1 MVRFM
6 RNKTMNWCKWLGLGL
21 LLTGL
26 VTVQPAQGQATTTP
40 TVAGSLP
47 SYIATSAPAS
57 QPANNEYI
65 DEFGIEKSQPYDKV
79 FLFWRG
85 RYVDTPIVVERRGL
99 SVYINNIK
107 VIGKSSRFPPRDM
120 RVLEDP
126 GEPPKE
132 LSPWQA
138 NNPDP
143 KIMWYWLKKWLYLC
157 GQMELKDSVQAIA
170 EVFKKSKGVTE
181 VVVNEVEQGQL
192 FKVSVTADGETK
204 TVTYNLEGYL
214 KARSVPDRQAAA
226 QRELEE
232 MQSGY
237 KQWCQEL
244 SCGGFW
250 FNFGLAD
257 TIVDRRT
264 GVQIIRVLDS
274 DLPWVEKM
282 AQLEQDKVLIRG
294 QVNLINRMKDTY
306 KSTPQLLQRIR
317 DLETQWALPQS
328 PAVTPTM
335 PNLSITRPV
344 PATCTAP
351 WSSTLKVQ
359 ANEKA
364 PINLATRWWFVGGVG
379 TCFVLCGLYLWLHRL
394 RKNK

>member
-1 MVRFM
+1 MHKQSVSWRK
-6 RNKTMNWCKWLGLGL
+6 RLGLGL
-21 LLTGL
+21 VLAGVLAIAQAHGQ
-26 VTVQPAQGQATTTP
+26 VTTSPAT
-40 TVAGSLP
+40 
-47 SYIATSAPAS
+47 ATSQASGVPTTAPAS
-57 QPANNEYI
+57 QPVDKEYVK
-65 DEFGIEKSQPYDKV
+65 EFGIEKSQPYDKV

-317 DLETQWALPQS
+317 DLETQWARTETQPS
-328 PAVTPTM
+328 A
-335 PNLSITRPV
+335 PV
-344 PATCTAP
+344 KP
-351 WSSTLKVQ
+351 
-359 ANEKA
+359 
-364 PINLATRWWFVGGVG
+364 
-379 TCFVLCGLYLWLHRL
+379 
-394 RKNK
+394 